1 MQSKLLL
8 YCSPVAHK
16 SRPHI
21 SHDHI
26 GGVTMSRDVSAV
38 AAMMCA
44 EMFLATCNATVKW
57 AGSWPATRI
66 MLVRFPITPSP

>member
-1 MQSKLLL
+1 M
-8 YCSPVAHK
+8 
-16 SRPHI
+16 
-21 SHDHI
+21 
-26 GGVTMSRDVSAV
+26 TRDVSAV

-66 MLVRFPITPSP
+66 MLVRLTLTPSP

>member
-1 MQSKLLL
+1 
-8 YCSPVAHK
+8 
-16 SRPHI
+16 
-21 SHDHI
+21 
-26 GGVTMSRDVSAV
+26 MSRDVSAV